1 MKTLTSNILGVIP
14 ARFNSTRLMGKPLEI
29 IGDKTMIEHV
39 YLRANKVLENLVV
52 ATDDSRI
59 YDKVKEFNGNVIL
72 TDVDHLNGTSRCLEA
87 FEKWSK
93 EINKSF
99 NYIIN
104 IQGDEPLL
112 HSDHLNK
119 LIGCFEDKEA
129 NFATVALKIDSN
141 NKMLKEKVC
150 LVKDIHDYALYFSRN
165 KIPFIRNH
173 KEENIKN
180 QQTFFQH
187 IGIYGYSIEALKKF
201 CSLPSSSLENAEK
214 LEQLRWLE
222 NGGKIKVGITNF
234 PSYPVDT
241 LEDLVEIRKKIDE
254 NHNL

>member
-1 MKTLTSNILGVIP
+1 MKTSTSNILGVIP

-129 NFATVALKIDSN
+129 DFATVALKIDSN

-150 LVKDIHDYALYFSRN
+150 LVKDIHDFALYFSRH
-165 KIPFIRNH
+165 KIPFIRNQ
-173 KEENIKN
+173 EEGNIN
-180 QQTFFQH
+180 SQQTFFQH

-201 CSLPSSSLENAEK
+201 CSLPFSFLENAEK

-222 NGGKIKVGITNF
+222 NGGKIKIGITNF

-241 LEDLVEIRKKIDE
+241 LEDLAEIRKKIDE